1 MCMSSSGRT
10 PSAAPPA
17 STLSLDAV
25 EVVYPNGTVGLRQT
39 SLGFRAGDFVVLLGP
54 SGAGKSTLLRS
65 LNGLVRTTAGS
76 IDVSGIGS
84 IRSRAALRRHRQRC
98 AMVFQ
103 QHQLIGRLTTLQNV
117 LTGRLSY
124 HSTLRSLWPLPL
136 ADKRI
141 ALDCLDRV
149 GLLDCALRRVDELSG
164 GQQQRVGIA
173 RALAQQPRIMLA
185 DEPVASLDPATSM
198 RVLGLIHSICKADGI
213 TAIVSLHQVDLARS
227 FADRIVG
234 IGAGAVVFDGA
245 PGSLDDA
252 ALSAIYGAGAPP
264 AQAGHAQPGPA
275 AAVAADAPIRAALQA
290 SG

>member
-1 MCMSSSGRT
+1 MFVTNVCMSST
-10 PSAAPPA
+10 PSTSTDAA
-17 STLSLDAV
+17 LSIRDV
-25 EVVYPNGTVGLRQT
+25 EVVYPDGTVGLRRT
-39 SLGFRAGDFVVLLGP
+39 SLAFLPGEFVVLLGP

-65 LNGLVRTTAGS
+65 LNGLVQASAGT
-76 IDVSGIGS
+76 IEVAGIGD
-84 IRSRAALRRHRQRC
+84 IHARGALRRHRQRC

-136 ADKRI
+136 ADKRL

-149 GLLDCALRRVDELSG
+149 GLLDCALKRVDELSG

-173 RALAQQPRIMLA
+173 RAIVQQPRILLA

-213 TAIVSLHQVDLARS
+213 TAVVSLHQVDLARR
-227 FADRIVG
+227 FADRVVG
-234 IGAGAVVFDGA
+234 IGSGSVVFDG
-245 PGSLDDA
+245 PPA
-252 ALSAIYGAGAPP
+252 AIGEPVLSAIYGSAAPSP
-264 AQAGHAQPGPA
+264 QARREPSSTKHVPIPLPEHAA
-275 AAVAADAPIRAALQA
+275 
-290 SG
+290 

>member
-1 MCMSSSGRT
+1 MSMDT
-10 PSAAPPA
+10 SAFDATA
-17 STLSLDAV
+17 HALSLRDV
-25 EVVYPNGTVGLRQT
+25 EVVYPDGTVGLRPARL
-39 SLGFRAGDFVVLLGP
+39 SLASGSFVVLLGP

-65 LNGLVRTTAGS
+65 LNGLVQATAGR
-76 IDVSGIGS
+76 IEAAGIGD
-84 IRSRAALRRHRQRC
+84 IHARGALRRHRQRC

-136 ADKRI
+136 ADKRL

-149 GLLDCALRRVDELSG
+149 GLIDCALKRVDELSG

-173 RALAQQPRIMLA
+173 RAIVQQPRILLA

-213 TAIVSLHQVDLARS
+213 TAVVSLHQVDLARR
-227 FADRIVG
+227 FADRVVG
-234 IGAGAVVFDGA
+234 IGGGSVVFDGP
-245 PGSLDDA
+245 PGLIDESVLA
-252 ALSAIYGAGAPP
+252 AIYGAGVPAPRVP
-264 AQAGHAQPGPA
+264 ALPA
-275 AAVAADAPIRAALQA
+275 WLDMESVQRHRGALLEAAR
-290 SG
+290 

>member
-1 MCMSSSGRT
+1 MDSTSPFFTASLSGMS
-10 PSAAPPA
+10 A
-17 STLSLDAV
+17 LSLDAI
-25 EVVYPNGTVGLRQT
+25 EVVYPDGTVGLRTT
-39 SLGFRAGDFVVLLGP
+39 SLHFAPGDFVVLLGP

-65 LNGLVRTTAGS
+65 LNGLVRTTAGT
-76 IDVSGIGS
+76 IDVAGIGD
-84 IRSRAALRRHRQRC
+84 IRLRRALRSHRQRC

-185 DEPVASLDPATSM
+185 DEPVASLDPGTAT
-198 RVLGLIHSICKADGI
+198 RVLELLHGICRDAGI
-213 TAIVSLHQVDLARS
+213 AVVVSLHQVELARR
-227 FADRIVG
+227 FADRVVG
-234 IGAGAVVFDGA
+234 IAAGRVVFDGPPA
-245 PGSLDDA
+245 RLDDRLLA
-252 ALSAIYGAGAPP
+252 GLYGSAGARPTTSHP
-264 AQAGHAQPGPA
+264 SGPA
-275 AAVAADAPIRAALQA
+275 RETLAAAA
-290 SG
+290 S